1 MASYY
6 NESNN
11 KIAIQEFPLE
21 STNTLKQANCM
32 PHNEIKDVIKEYNPI
47 KVTLSQDFTK

>member
-11 KIAIQEFPLE
+11 KIATQDFPLE
-21 STNTLKQANCM
+21 STNTLKQVNCM
-32 PHNEIKDVIKEYNPI
+32 PHNEIKDVIKGDNPI
-47 KVTLSQDFTK
+47 KATLNQVFM